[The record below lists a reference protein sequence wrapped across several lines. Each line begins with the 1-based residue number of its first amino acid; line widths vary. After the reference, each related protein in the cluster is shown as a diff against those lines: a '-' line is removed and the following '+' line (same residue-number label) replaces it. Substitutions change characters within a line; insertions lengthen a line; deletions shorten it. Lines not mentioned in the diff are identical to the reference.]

1 MYRNVKNIVWI
12 FSLISIVFAQRD
24 FDEELKYKN
33 ESIETLKKEIV
44 DLQRK
49 IKKMS
54 SREKSATKKIT
65 TLEKEISLTERL
77 ISELTKEGEMTREL
91 ISETESILRQQ
102 EDELEALRERY
113 RKRAVYA
120 YTQGRPSNIEKIFS
134 TVSWRQFVY
143 RKEYLRFISL
153 AENNIRKKI
162 NTLLINMGQEKL
174 NLEAGLRKNISLNK
188 EKSKQKKT
196 LKIKKSSHEK
206 ELTALSKNKE
216 ELAEYLKE
224 KDKGLKE
231 LEELR
236 TTILEDKAR
245 FEREEKIRRQQEA
258 LKTKQFSQLKGQLP
272 WPINGKV
279 VTKFGRQWNPKLK
292 TTTEYPGIDIQGK
305 ANMPVKTI
313 LNGIVV
319 TITYL
324 RGYGTTV
331 IIDHGGGF
339 YTVYSQLK
347 SLKTHVNSEVRSG
360 DVIAHLAESNTE
372 NSTFL
377 HFEIWGDG
385 EKLDPEKWLAK

>member
-44 DLQRK
+44 DLQKK

-65 TLEKEISLTERL
+65 TLEKEISLTDRL

-102 EDELEALRERY
+102 EDELDALRERY

-120 YTQGRPSNIEKIFS
+120 YTKGRPSNIERIFS

-143 RKEYLRFISL
+143 RKEYLRLISL
-153 AENNIRKKI
+153 VENNIRKKI

-196 LKIKKSSHEK
+196 LKNKKSSHEK

>member
-44 DLQRK
+44 DLQKK

-65 TLEKEISLTERL
+65 TLEKEISLTDRL

-102 EDELEALRERY
+102 EDELDALRERY

-143 RKEYLRFISL
+143 RKEYLRLISL
-153 AENNIRKKI
+153 VENNIRKKI

-196 LKIKKSSHEK
+196 LKNKKSSHEK

>member
-44 DLQRK
+44 DLQKK

-54 SREKSATKKIT
+54 SREKSATQKIT

-77 ISELTKEGEMTREL
+77 ISELTKEGDMTREL

-102 EDELEALRERY
+102 EDELDALRERY

-120 YTQGRPSNIEKIFS
+120 YTKGRPSNIEKIFS

-143 RKEYLRFISL
+143 RKEYLRLISL

-196 LKIKKSSHEK
+196 LKNKKSSHEK

-360 DVIAHLAESNTE
+360 DVIAHLAESNSE
-372 NSTFL
+372 NSTAL

-385 EKLDPEKWLAK
+385 ENLDPEKWLAK